1 MKNMKMLFLMMSVM
15 LFTANK
21 LIGLHIDMTVS
32 KGLAPA
38 EITQEYLCKLGGK
51 PQVMKLGSLCL
62 YVKARVDSL
71 QIETETGSRIFL
83 PNCNGKWEE
92 VSPVQKNE
100 PITIEELKKNQ
111 NK

>member
-1 MKNMKMLFLMMSVM
+1 LFA
-15 LFTANK
+15 ANK

-51 PQVMKLGSLCL
+51 PQVIKLGSLCL

-71 QIETETGSRIFL
+71 QIETDDKDKFRVFL
-83 PNCNGKWEE
+83 PNCNGEWEE
-92 VSPVQKNE
+92 ISSVQKSE
-100 PITIEELKKNQ
+100 LTIQKSEQ
-111 NK
+111 